1 MPEQRSGPNIIT
13 DKPLEF
19 SFDPDTGI
27 VLMTIVGGGE
37 IYDPLAKQKR
47 ELQMI
52 FRVALTQE
60 TSRSLLAALPNLQSI
75 LERAIEG
82 PSKQGSVQ

>member
-1 MPEQRSGPNIIT
+1 MPEQRFLPNILT

-37 IYDPLAKQKR
+37 YLDPLSKQTR
-47 ELQMI
+47 EMQLI
-52 FRVALTQE
+52 YRVGLTPE

-82 PSKQGSVQ
+82 PSKPGSVQ